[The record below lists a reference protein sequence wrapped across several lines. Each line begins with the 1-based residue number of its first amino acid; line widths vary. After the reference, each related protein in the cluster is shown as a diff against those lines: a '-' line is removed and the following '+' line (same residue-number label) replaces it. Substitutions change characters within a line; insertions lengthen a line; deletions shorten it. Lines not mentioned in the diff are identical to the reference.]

1 MEPSGTIV
9 SVASG
14 PILLHVLLIS
24 ASAFAIYA
32 NATTAIAPEYNRM
45 VHWGLTGMVAL
56 LAFGRREAASRTGR
70 AIDLLLAA
78 LLAASTIFL
87 ILDYPSYIQRTGI
100 VTTAELVFGVAMI
113 ALVLEATR
121 RTVGWFLVF
130 LVLAALLYALAGQHL
145 TGTFAHRGYDLSRL
159 VGALYLGSN
168 GIYGL
173 PMEISAT
180 FVIMFVIFGELLSRS
195 GGDRWFM
202 ALALGLTGRLRGGT
216 AMSAVGGSALVGMI
230 SGSPVGCVVTVGNL
244 TIPLMQKSGFGRDF
258 SGATVAVAATAAMF
272 TPPLMGAGAFLIA
285 EFLQVP
291 YREVAKAA
299 IIPASLFYLS
309 LMITMYLA
317 AVQLG
322 VRGDQVERPRIS
334 RTLAEYGH
342 MVPPFVVLL
351 VLIYMGR
358 SLMQAAF
365 WSIVLTLACSLLRA
379 HTRIGAS
386 RLLTSLREAAMNVVP
401 IAVACAGAGIIE
413 AVINLTGIGFTLS
426 DVLIGMSAGEPFVL
440 LLFVMGAALLLGLPL
455 PPTAVYLVLAGLT
468 VPAMVRA
475 GFEPMAA
482 HFFVFFYSSMG
493 AITPP
498 VALAAYAAAALSG
511 GDVDRTGWLG
521 FRLGIAGYVIP
532 FLCMYF
538 SGILLIGTP
547 AAIITGVAVSAAVI
561 VAAAFIVHL
570 INTSLDRPPRSAA
583 PV

>member
-1 MEPSGTIV
+1 
-9 SVASG
+9 
-14 PILLHVLLIS
+14 
-24 ASAFAIYA
+24 
-32 NATTAIAPEYNRM
+32 M
-45 VHWGLTGMVAL
+45 VHWGLTGMAAL
-56 LAFGRREAASRTGR
+56 LAFGRGATASRRAR

-78 LLAASTIFL
+78 LLATSTIFL
-87 ILDYPSYIQRTGI
+87 ILDYPSYILRTGI
-100 VTTAELVFGVAMI
+100 VTTAELVFGVVMI

-130 LVLAALLYALAGQHL
+130 LVLAALAYALAGQHL
-145 TGTFAHRGYDLSRL
+145 TGTFAHGGYDLSRL

-168 GIYGL
+168 GIFGL

-202 ALALGLTGRLRGGT
+202 DIALGLTGGVRGGT
-216 AMSAVGGSALVGMI
+216 AMSAVGGSALIGMI
-230 SGSPVGCVVTVGNL
+230 SGSPVGCVVTVGNF
-244 TIPLMQKSGFGRDF
+244 TIPLMQKSGFGREF

-291 YREVAKAA
+291 YREVAQAA
-299 IIPASLFYLS
+299 IIPAALFYLS
-309 LMITMYLA
+309 LMVTVYLA

-322 VRGDQVERPRIS
+322 IRGDQGERPRII
-334 RTLAEYGH
+334 RTLTEYGH
-342 MVPPFVVLL
+342 MVPPVVVLL

-365 WSIVLTLACSLLRA
+365 WSIVLTLACSLLRT

-386 RLLTSLREAAMNVVP
+386 RLLTSLQEAARSVVP
-401 IAVACAGAGIIE
+401 IAAACAGAGIIE

-426 DVLIGMSAGEPFVL
+426 DVLIGMSAGQPFVL

-482 HFFVFFYSSMG
+482 HFFVFFYSTMG

-521 FRLGIAGYVIP
+521 FRLGLAGYVIP
-532 FLCMYF
+532 FMCMYF

-547 AAIITGVAVSAAVI
+547 AAIVTGTAVSAAVI
-561 VAAAFIVHL
+561 VGAALVVHL
-570 INTSLDRPPRSAA
+570 INTATRAVPPVSDVDGATGA
-583 PV
+583 